1 MEDRQGPPERPG
13 AQGCE
18 RPRGAV
24 SQPLSSATQAGS
36 FFPVGG
42 LSMFGRT
49 GGLAEGRWGAAQTRG
64 HQEPG
69 LTSPWVALSPVDWRP
84 PHLCGL

>member
-36 FFPVGG
+36 FFSSGG
-42 LSMFGRT
+42 SEHVRQDWGFG
-49 GGLAEGRWGAAQTRG
+49 
-64 HQEPG
+64 
-69 LTSPWVALSPVDWRP
+69 
-84 PHLCGL
+84 